1 MATDFDTIVAVTGL
15 SGLYRVAAN
24 RPNGLIVEDLS
35 TGQRKFAPARTH
47 QFSLLASIGIYTE
60 EGTEDLRAVFTR
72 IRKSEAAKP
81 ETAAAEKDLRA
92 WFKQILPEHDED
104 RVRIS
109 DIRKLLKWYLFLE
122 ERNLLPAEESAP
134 AAEDPAAE

>member
-1 MATDFDTIVAVTGL
+1 MATDFDTIVAVTGM

-60 EGTEDLRAVFTR
+60 EGTEDLRAVFAR
-72 IRKSEAAKP
+72 IRKSELDKP
-81 ETAAAEKDLRA
+81 EAAATDKELRA

-109 DIRKLLKWYLFLE
+109 DIRKLLKWYVFLE
-122 ERNLLPAEESAP
+122 ERALLPAEESAP
-134 AAEDPAAE
+134 AAEEPAS

>member
-1 MATDFDTIVAVTGL
+1 MATDFDTIVAVTGM
-15 SGLYRVAAN
+15 SGLFRVAAN

-35 TGQRKFAPARTH
+35 SGQRKFAPSRTH

-60 EGTEDLRAVFTR
+60 EGTEDLRAVFGR
-72 IRKSEAAKP
+72 IRKSELAKP
-81 ETAAAEKDLRA
+81 EAAAADKELRS

-109 DIRKLLKWYLFLE
+109 DIRKLLKWYVFLE
-122 ERNLLPAEESAP
+122 ERDLLPSEESTPEAEEP
-134 AAEDPAAE
+134 AA

>member
-1 MATDFDTIVAVTGL
+1 MATDFDTIVAVTGM

-60 EGTEDLRAVFTR
+60 EGTEDLRAVFAR
-72 IRKSEAAKP
+72 IRKSELDKP
-81 ETAAAEKDLRA
+81 EAAATDKELRA

-109 DIRKLLKWYLFLE
+109 DIRKLLKWYVFLE
-122 ERNLLPAEESAP
+122 ERDLLPAEESAP
-134 AAEDPAAE
+134 AAEEPAS